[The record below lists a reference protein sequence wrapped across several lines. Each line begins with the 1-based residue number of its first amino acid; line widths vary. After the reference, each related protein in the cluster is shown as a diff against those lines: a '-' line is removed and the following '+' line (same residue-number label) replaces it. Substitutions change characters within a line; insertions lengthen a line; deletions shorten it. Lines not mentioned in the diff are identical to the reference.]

1 MTIINSYP
9 SHLVPTWVGVFVLM
23 IGIGL
28 LSVIFTYISLND
40 NLKESTFATF
50 VTFACLVVI
59 LGILL
64 ISTEGKEQHQ
74 VLLSKDVNMEEFAKE
89 YEIIGQE
96 GISYIV
102 ERKNNGNNSS
112 N

>member
-9 SHLVPTWVGVFVLM
+9 SHLVPIWVGVFILM

-28 LSVIFTYISLND
+28 LSVAITYTALN
-40 NLKESTFATF
+40 NNIKESTFTTIF
-50 VTFACLVVI
+50 TSIFLIIVV
-59 LGILL
+59 GILL
-64 ISTEGKEQHQ
+64 LSVEGKEQYQ
-74 VLLSKDVNMEEFAKE
+74 VLLSKDINMEEFAKE
-89 YEIIGQE
+89 YEIVGQE

-102 ERKNNGNNSS
+102 ERRNNGNNSS